1 MNRIT
6 SVLETDVR
14 SDMEELHKKTAV
26 ICAYQFCR
34 SQSAEGQG
42 KYLNMRNGK
51 DRASICHLKSYR
63 MIL

>member
-42 KYLNMRNGK
+42 NT
-51 DRASICHLKSYR
+51 
-63 MIL
+63 